1 MWAVLIGCL
10 PLSRKLRSFV
20 GDDFPRSLA
29 KPYASGHSTVVEKVW
44 NNVDHRPVVYCPYCM
59 AVSCPPGWI
68 LLQPVA
74 RQVLG
79 AGALTYLCWAV
90 CSRVDTEVDKRL
102 DAIGSPE
109 AQQLKGKAAVAQ
121 AKLAY
126 ELAQK

>member
-1 MWAVLIGCL
+1 VGNSHCL
-10 PLSRKLRSFV
+10 RSGKLGSFV
-20 GDDFPRSLA
+20 GNVFPRPLA
-29 KPYASGHSTVVEKVW
+29 KPYALGHSTEVEKVW
-44 NNVDHRPVVYCPYCM
+44 NNVDHKPLVYSTAPTVQPIPVPR
-59 AVSCPPGWI
+59 WI
-68 LLQPVA
+68 LLHLVA
-74 RQVLG
+74 QRVLG
-79 AGALTYLCWAV
+79 AGALTWWYWAV

>member
-1 MWAVLIGCL
+1 MWAILIAYG
-10 PLSRKLRSFV
+10 V
-20 GDDFPRSLA
+20 GS
-29 KPYASGHSTVVEKVW
+29 SGHLWAMSFQGRWPSLMLRATPQMSGRSGTTLIAGQLSTAPTVQPL
-44 NNVDHRPVVYCPYCM
+44 PVPR
-59 AVSCPPGWI
+59 GI
-68 LLQPVA
+68 LLHPVA
-74 RQVLG
+74 RRVLG
-79 AGALTYLCWAV
+79 AGALTWWCWVV